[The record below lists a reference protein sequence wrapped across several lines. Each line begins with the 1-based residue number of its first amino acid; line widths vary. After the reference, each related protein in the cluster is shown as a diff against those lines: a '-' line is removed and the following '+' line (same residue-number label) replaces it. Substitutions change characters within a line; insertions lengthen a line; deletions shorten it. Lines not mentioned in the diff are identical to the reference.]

1 MTERPVV
8 RERPVWSDLRAG
20 LRAVKRSGL
29 LAPHPAVSLW
39 QLARSVARHG
49 VSLYTVAAWNAQRW
63 PERVAVHD
71 AAGPVS
77 FRGLLALADR
87 SAGALAR
94 HPEAGR
100 GVGLLCRNHVSFVA
114 ALLACGRLGLRAAPL
129 NPASP
134 AEDLRAAAHSL
145 GLLICDDDLAGRLEP
160 LGLPLVTISALTVSA
175 LNEARAARSPGRPRR
190 RGSIVL
196 HTSGTTGHPRP
207 LERRPRVLPLLRTL
221 GALLERLPLRSGAR
235 TLLTLPMFHGHGLST
250 LALCLTLGAPLHL
263 SARSA
268 PREHWRRLREDKIE
282 VVVLVPTVLYRLLDS
297 PLLAPVPPLNAPSLK
312 AIVCGSA
319 PLGAAL
325 AERAL
330 QAFGPVLHNLYG
342 ASETGLISH
351 ATPAQLLA
359 APGTVGSALPGT
371 RVEVRVGGRLA
382 TAGEVG
388 RVTVRGALA
397 VAGTPNG
404 FHDTG
409 DLGHLTASGLLELRG
424 RQDDLLIIGGE
435 NVWPEAVE
443 AQIGAL
449 PGVQECAVGG
459 LSCAE
464 YGQALQAWLVL
475 REPPTP
481 ATLARLE
488 RDLAALLPRR
498 LRPVRLHIVGTLP
511 RNALGKLLRAQ
522 LGQADLPE
530 RLSANSPARRSSG

>member
-1 MTERPVV
+1 MV
-8 RERPVWSDLRAG
+8 RGRPVWSDLHAG

-29 LAPHPAVSLW
+29 LGPNPAVSLW
-39 QLARSVARHG
+39 HLARSVARHG
-49 VSLYTVAAWNAQRW
+49 APLYTVAAWNAERW

-71 AAGPVS
+71 DAGPLT
-77 FRGLLALADR
+77 FRELLALADR
-87 SAGALAR
+87 SAGALAQ

-100 GVGLLCRNHVSFVA
+100 GVGLLCRNHAGFVA

-129 NPASP
+129 NPDSP
-134 AEDLRAAAHSL
+134 ADDLRAAAPSL
-145 GLLICDDDLAGRLEP
+145 GLLICDDDLAGGATP
-160 LGLPLVTISALTVSA
+160 LGLPIVTISDLTTSDLTLA
-175 LNEARAARSPGRPRR
+175 GPARSPRRPRR

-196 HTSGTTGHPRP
+196 HTSGTTGRPRP
-207 LERRPRVLPLLRTL
+207 LERRPNSVALLRTL
-221 GALLERLPLRSGAR
+221 GALLERLPLRSGAQ

-263 SARSA
+263 SARPA
-268 PREHWRRLREDKIE
+268 AQEHWRRLHEEELE
-282 VVVLVPTVLYRLLDS
+282 VVVLVPTVLYRLLGS
-297 PLLAPVPPLNAPSLK
+297 PLLAPVQSLK

-351 ATPAQLLA
+351 ATPEQLLA
-359 APGTVGSALPGT
+359 APGTVGTALPGT
-371 RVEVRVGGRLA
+371 RVEVRVGERLA
-382 TAGEVG
+382 SVGELG

-404 FHDTG
+404 FHATG
-409 DLGHLTASGLLELRG
+409 DLGRVTASGLLELHG
-424 RQDDLLIIGGE
+424 RRNDLLIIGGE
-435 NVWPEAVE
+435 NVWPETVE

-449 PGVQECAVGG
+449 TGVQECAVGG
-459 LSCAE
+459 LPCAE

-475 REPPTP
+475 REAPTP

-488 RDLAALLPRR
+488 GDLAALLPRR
-498 LRPVRLHIVGTLP
+498 LRPPGPAACRERP
-511 RNALGKLLRAQ
+511 APQRARK
-522 LGQADLPE
+522 AAA
-530 RLSANSPARRSSG
+530 LSAGAGRRDR

>member
-1 MTERPVV
+1 M
-8 RERPVWSDLRAG
+8 S
-20 LRAVKRSGL
+20 AVKRSGL
-29 LAPHPAVSLW
+29 LEPRPAASLW
-39 QLARSVARHG
+39 HLARNVARHG
-49 VSLYTVAAWNAQRW
+49 VSLYAVAAWNAQRW

-71 AAGPVS
+71 DAGPVS
-77 FRGLLALADR
+77 FRGLLALAGQ

-94 HPEAGR
+94 HPEARR

-134 AEDLRAAAHSL
+134 ADDLRAAAQSL

-160 LGLPLVTISALTVSA
+160 LGLPLVTVSALTVSA
-175 LNEARAARSPGRPRR
+175 LNEARAAQLPRR
-190 RGSIVL
+190 PLGRGSIVL
-196 HTSGTTGHPRP
+196 HTSGTTGRPRP
-207 LERRPRVLPLLRTL
+207 LERRPRALPLLRTL
-221 GALLERLPLRSGAR
+221 SALLERLPLRPGNR

-263 SARSA
+263 SARA
-268 PREHWRRLREDKIE
+268 KPEDHWRRLSEEKIE
-282 VVVLVPTVLYRLLDS
+282 VMVLVPTVLYRLLGS
-297 PLLAPVPPLNAPSLK
+297 PLLAPVPSLK

-330 QAFGPVLHNLYG
+330 QVFGPVLHNLYG

-359 APGTVGSALPGT
+359 APGTVGTALPGT

-382 TAGEVG
+382 TVGEVG

-397 VAGTPNG
+397 VAGTPDG

-409 DLGHLTASGLLELRG
+409 DLGRLDASGQLELHG
-424 RQDDLLIIGGE
+424 RQDDLLIVGGE
-435 NVWPEAVE
+435 NVWPEAIE

-459 LSCAE
+459 LPCAE

-488 RDLAALLPRR
+488 CDLAVLLPRR
-498 LRPVRLHIVGTLP
+498 LRPVRLHIVGALP

-522 LGQADLPE
+522 LNAQLKQSRVKQADLPGG
-530 RLSANSPARRSSG
+530 LSANSPARRSSG